1 MKYKK
6 ALVTGGA
13 GFIGSHLVDTLH
25 KNNMEVLVV
34 DNLLTGK
41 KENLKSLDL
50 ENIIYGDVGSEDA
63 LENIRNFNP
72 DVCFH
77 LAAQSSVVISVED
90 PLLDFEHNLLQP
102 VQLIKTL
109 LATDCKKFIFTSSGG
124 TIFGEPKVIP
134 TSEEDYAGEPVS
146 PYGLAKKKLNEL
158 IEVMLQNEE
167 MSYSIL
173 NLSNVYGPRQDPH
186 GEAGV
191 MSIFTGKL
199 LNNETPTIYGDGE
212 QTRDYVYVL
221 DVVDALLKSSESE
234 ENLFLNIGTGVETS
248 VNELVSILSEKISW
262 DGEAEYKPKR
272 EGELLRS
279 VLNNQR
285 AKDEIAWEPAHTL
298 DTGLDGLID
307 WFKNK
312 G

>member
-1 MKYKK
+1 MMNYKK

-13 GFIGSHLVDTLH
+13 GFIGSHLTEKLH
-25 KNNMEVLVV
+25 QNNIEVLVV

-41 KENLKSLDL
+41 KENLLSLDL
-50 ENIIYGDVGSEDA
+50 ENTIYGDVGSEET
-63 LENIRNFNP
+63 LKIIKNFNP

-109 LATDCKKFIFTSSGG
+109 LETDCKQFIFTSSGG
-124 TIFGEPKVIP
+124 TIFGEPEVIP
-134 TSEEDYAGEPVS
+134 TSEDDYAGEPAS

-158 IEVMLQNEE
+158 IEVMLQNET

-199 LNNETPTIYGDGE
+199 MNNETPTIYGDGK

-221 DVVDALLKSSESE
+221 DVVDALIKSAETDD
-234 ENLFLNIGTGVETS
+234 NLFLNIGTGVETS
-248 VNELVSILSEKISW
+248 VNELVSILAEKISW
-262 DGEAEYKPKR
+262 DGEPEYAPRR

-279 VLNNQR
+279 VLNNER
-285 AKDEIAWEPAHTL
+285 AKIQIGWEPKYTL
-298 DTGLDGLID
+298 DTGLDELIS
-307 WFKNK
+307 WFSK
-312 G
+312 